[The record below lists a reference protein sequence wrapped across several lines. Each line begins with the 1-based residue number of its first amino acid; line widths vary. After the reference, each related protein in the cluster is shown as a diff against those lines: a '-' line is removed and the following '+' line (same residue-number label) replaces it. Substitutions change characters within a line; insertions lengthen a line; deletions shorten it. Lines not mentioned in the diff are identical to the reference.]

1 MTIEQLA
8 MRQQMVR
15 TLTDILDEDKRVA
28 VLLGGISVSL
38 FDKSLYRAQP
48 ERIYDV
54 GISEQA
60 MVSMAAGLAL
70 EGMIPVVH
78 TIAPFLAERAFEQI
92 KDDFVY
98 QQIGGNFVTI
108 GASYDY
114 SAEGMTHQGSGDV
127 QVLRSL
133 PGMRIVVPGAAD
145 EFDTLFRA
153 HYADGQPTY
162 YRLSERQNSMPQRV
176 RFGRAEVIREGSEK
190 SRATIVAVGPML
202 SATLAA
208 TEGLDVTVLYYTTV
222 VPFDGETLRSRR
234 PHGHVILVEPF
245 YAGTLIPEVT
255 AAMGDIPVRVE
266 AIGVPPRLITRYG
279 TPEQHDHDLGLDVAG
294 IRARVARFLET

>member
-1 MTIEQLA
+1 MEATQIM

-15 TLTDILDEDKRVA
+15 TLTELLEADERLVT
-28 VLLGGISVSL
+28 LLGNISASL
-38 FDKSLYRAQP
+38 FDKRLFRARPQ
-48 ERIYDV
+48 RVYDV

-92 KDDFVY
+92 KDDFCY
-98 QQIGGNFVTI
+98 QQLGGNFISI

-114 SAEGMTHQGSGDV
+114 STEGMTHQGSGDV
-127 QVLRSL
+127 QILRSL

-153 HYADGQPTY
+153 SYADGQPTY
-162 YRLSERQNSMPQRV
+162 YRLSERQNDGPQQV
-176 RFGRAEVIREGSEK
+176 RFGKAEMMRQGSL
-190 SRATIVAVGPML
+190 ATVAVVGPL
-202 SATLAA
+202 LTATLTA

-222 VPFDGETLRSRR
+222 APFDGETLRAQS
-234 PHGHVILVEPF
+234 PHGRVVLVEPF
-245 YAGTLIPEVT
+245 YADTLIPEVT
-255 AAMGDIPVRVE
+255 AAMGSAPVRVE
-266 AIGVPPRLITRYG
+266 AIGVPHQLLTRYG
-279 TPEQHDHDLGLDVAG
+279 TPEQHDEALGLTPAG
-294 IRARVARFLET
+294 IRARLERFLAQ

>member
-1 MTIEQLA
+1 MQTAQLT

-15 TLTDILDEDKRVA
+15 TLTDALDVDRRMV
-28 VLLGGISVSL
+28 VLLGNISVSL
-38 FDKSLYRAQP
+38 FEKRLFSARPQ
-48 ERIYDV
+48 RIYDV

-70 EGMIPVVH
+70 EGLIPVVH

-92 KDDFVY
+92 KDDFSY
-98 QQIGGNFVTI
+98 QQLGGNFISI

-133 PGMRIVVPGAAD
+133 PGMQIVVPGTAE

-153 HYADGQPTY
+153 SYADGQPTY
-162 YRLSERQNSMPQRV
+162 FRLSERQNTIPQPV
-176 RFGRAEVIREGSEK
+176 RFGQAEVIRQGSL
-190 SRATIVAVGPML
+190 ATVAAVGPML
-202 SATLAA
+202 APTLAA

-222 VPFDGETLRSRR
+222 APFDSSTLREHS
-234 PHGHVILVEPF
+234 PHGRIVLVEPF
-245 YAGTLIPEVT
+245 YADTLIPEVT
-255 AAMGDIPVRVE
+255 AAMVSTPVRVE
-266 AIGVPPRLITRYG
+266 AIGVPHELLTRYG
-279 TPEQHDHDLGLDVAG
+279 TPEQHDEALGLTATG
-294 IRARVARFLET
+294 IRARLERFLAE

>member
-15 TLTDILDEDKRVA
+15 TLTDILGEDKRVA

-92 KDDFVY
+92 KDDFCY
-98 QQIGGNFVTI
+98 QQLGGNFISI

-114 SAEGMTHQGSGDV
+114 STEGMTHQAPGDV
-127 QVLRSL
+127 QILRSL
-133 PGMRIVVPGAAD
+133 PGMRIVVPGAAA
-145 EFDTLFRA
+145 EFDALFRA
-153 HYADGQPTY
+153 SYDSGQPTY
-162 YRLSERQNSMPQRV
+162 YRLSERSNAEAQPV
-176 RFGRAEVIREGSEK
+176 TFGQARGIRQG
-190 SRATIVAVGPML
+190 SRATVVAVGPML
-202 SATLAA
+202 APTLAA

-222 VPFDGETLRSRR
+222 APFDGEALQAQSA
-234 PHGHVILVEPF
+234 HGRIALVEPF
-245 YAGTLIPEVT
+245 YADTLIPEVT
-255 AAMGDIPVRVE
+255 EAMGGAPVRVT
-266 AIGVPPRLITRYG
+266 AIGVPRQLLTHYG
-279 TPEQHDHDLGLDVAG
+279 APEQYDESIGLTPAG
-294 IRARVARFLET
+294 IRARLERFLAE

>member
-1 MTIEQLA
+1 MQTAQLT

-15 TLTDILDEDKRVA
+15 TLTDMLDADRRLV
-28 VLLGGISVSL
+28 VLLGNISASL
-38 FDKSLYRAQP
+38 FNKRLFSMRPQ
-48 ERIYDV
+48 RIYDV

-92 KDDFVY
+92 KDDFSY
-98 QQIGGNFVTI
+98 QQIGGNFISI

-133 PGMRIVVPGAAD
+133 PGMQIVVPGTAE
-145 EFDTLFRA
+145 EFDTIFRA
-153 HYADGQPTY
+153 SYADGRPTY
-162 YRLSERQNSMPQRV
+162 YRLSERQNATPQPV
-176 RFGRAEVIREGSEK
+176 RFGQVEVIQMGSL
-190 SRATIVAVGPML
+190 ATVAAVGPML
-202 SATLAA
+202 TPTLAA

-222 VPFDGETLRSRR
+222 APFDGATLREHS
-234 PHGHVILVEPF
+234 PHGRVVLVEPF
-245 YAGTLIPEVT
+245 YADTLIPEVA
-255 AAMGDIPVRVE
+255 AAMGSIPVRIE
-266 AIGVPPRLITRYG
+266 AIGVPHELLTRYG
-279 TPEQHDHDLGLDVAG
+279 TPEQHDEALGLTPTG
-294 IRARVARFLET
+294 IRARLEHFLAK

>member
-1 MTIEQLA
+1 MQTAQLT

-15 TLTDILDEDKRVA
+15 TLTDALDVDRRMV
-28 VLLGGISVSL
+28 VLLGNISVSL
-38 FDKSLYRAQP
+38 FEKRLFSARPQ
-48 ERIYDV
+48 RVYDV

-92 KDDFVY
+92 KDDFSY
-98 QQIGGNFVTI
+98 QQLGGNFISI

-133 PGMRIVVPGAAD
+133 PGMQIVVPGTAE

-153 HYADGQPTY
+153 SYADGQPTY
-162 YRLSERQNSMPQRV
+162 FRLSERQNTIPQPV
-176 RFGRAEVIREGSEK
+176 RFGQAEVIRQGSL
-190 SRATIVAVGPML
+190 ATVAAVGPML
-202 SATLAA
+202 APTLAA

-222 VPFDGETLRSRR
+222 APFDSSTLREHSL
-234 PHGHVILVEPF
+234 HGRIVLVEPF
-245 YAGTLIPEVT
+245 YADTLIPEVT
-255 AAMGDIPVRVE
+255 AAMVSTPVRVE
-266 AIGVPPRLITRYG
+266 ALGVPHELLTRYG
-279 TPEQHDHDLGLDVAG
+279 TPEQHDEALGLTATG
-294 IRARVARFLET
+294 IRARLERFLAE